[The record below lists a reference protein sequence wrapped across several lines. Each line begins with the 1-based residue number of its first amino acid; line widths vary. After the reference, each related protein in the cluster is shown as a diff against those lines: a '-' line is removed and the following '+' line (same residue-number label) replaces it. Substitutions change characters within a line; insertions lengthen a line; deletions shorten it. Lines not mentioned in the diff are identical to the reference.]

1 MHPSHAK
8 LIFCYEI
15 CNILKRNL
23 EFINKYYPKF
33 DIDKKIKPFEAPQ
46 GGVQELTANFEASDK
61 LQAIQGGM
69 KQI

>member
-1 MHPSHAK
+1 MKP
-8 LIFCYEI
+8 E
-15 CNILKRNL
+15 NQ

-33 DIDKKIKPFEAPQ
+33 NIDKKIKPFEAPQ